1 MQVLL
6 NIPEGFLDDELSLDQ
21 TSGEREQI
29 NRAYGLTDA
38 DEVEYVNIGPGADW
52 IVLLTT
58 FANVAW
64 VLFQGPGIL
73 KKSIEGWE
81 WLIDKLKSLIKKDL
95 LVSLDQDAAGML
107 AIDYLANKYGD
118 DSGFDMMDAH
128 TFKIINIEGMYPGNE
143 NSFVAHPHNY
153 YVFTFTI
160 AARIIVLSVRSSG
173 EIRELESFDQMPYGL
188 IDYNEE

>member
-6 NIPEGFLDDELSLDQ
+6 NIPESFYEEGLSLDL
-21 TSGEREQI
+21 SPKEREMI
-29 NRAYGLTDA
+29 NYAYDLKDA

-52 IVLLTT
+52 MVLLTT

-81 WLIDKLKSLIKKDL
+81 WLINKLKSLIKKDL
-95 LVSLDQDAAGML
+95 LVSLDQDAAGLL

-118 DSGFDMMDAH
+118 DSGFDLMDAH
-128 TFKIINIEGMYPGNE
+128 TFVIMNLEGMYPGHE
-143 NSFVAHPHNY
+143 NSFAAHPHNY
-153 YVFTFTI
+153 YVFTFTL

-173 EIRELESFDQMPYGL
+173 EIRELEAFDQMPYGL

>member
-1 MQVLL
+1 
-6 NIPEGFLDDELSLDQ
+6 
-21 TSGEREQI
+21 
-29 NRAYGLTDA
+29 
-38 DEVEYVNIGPGADW
+38 
-52 IVLLTT
+52 
-58 FANVAW
+58 
-64 VLFQGPGIL
+64 
-73 KKSIEGWE
+73 
-81 WLIDKLKSLIKKDL
+81 
-95 LVSLDQDAAGML
+95 
-107 AIDYLANKYGD
+107 
-118 DSGFDMMDAH
+118 MMDAH